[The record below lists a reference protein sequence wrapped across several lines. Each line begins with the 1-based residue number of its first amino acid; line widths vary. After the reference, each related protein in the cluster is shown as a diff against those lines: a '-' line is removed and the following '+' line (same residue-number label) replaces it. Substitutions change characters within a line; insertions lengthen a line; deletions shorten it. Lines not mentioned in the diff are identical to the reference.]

1 MSRSNEKLW
10 FYNHETATTIPVSAK
25 EAEEIGAKHEAADDS
40 FLLRASDT
48 ATADQL
54 AKDWSTVVQDKTY
67 PPSDGFAI
75 MEADGRYNF
84 VTRYV
89 A

>member
-10 FYNHETATTIPVSAK
+10 FYNHETSTTIPVSEN
-25 EAEEIGAKHEAADDS
+25 EAEEIGAKHEAADNS
-40 FLLRASDT
+40 FLLRASNIE
-48 ATADQL
+48 TADQL
-54 AKDWSTVVQDKTY
+54 AKDWSSVVQDKTY

-75 MEADGRYNF
+75 LEAEGRYTF